1 MRAYTRAV
9 SQPIPTVS
17 VLGLGPMG
25 LPMARVLL
33 AKGQPVTAWN
43 RSPGPAAEFR
53 DAGGTTVER
62 PSDLDGRVILAV
74 LPDIPQLRQVL
85 GLDDDSPADLEWLRG
100 RYLVVMSTT
109 SPRLVRDLAAE
120 LGPYGVAVVDCP
132 MSGGDAGAAA
142 GTLSLMV
149 GGSPED
155 FAAVEPVLNL
165 IGATVRH
172 LGPVGAGA
180 VAKLC
185 NQIIVA
191 GAVTFI
197 GEALVIAER
206 SGIDIPTLLE
216 LLSGGFGD
224 SAVLRARY
232 DRLLAEDYVGGGAA
246 RNQLKDL
253 RYATE
258 LADELGVP
266 TEVIDP
272 ITGLFEEIVADG
284 RGALDHTVVR
294 QQLRALSGNP
304 APNAASG
311 DAGKGEAAT

>member
-1 MRAYTRAV
+1 MSDPA
-9 SQPIPTVS
+9 IPTVS

-25 LPMARVLL
+25 LPMARVLV
-33 AKGQPVTAWN
+33 AKGHRVTAWN
-43 RSPGPAAEFR
+43 RSPGPADEFR
-53 DAGGTTVER
+53 ADGGVVVDH
-62 PSDLDGRVILAV
+62 PSGLEGEVILAV
-74 LPDIPQLRQVL
+74 LPDVPQLRQAL
-85 GLDDDSPADLEWLRG
+85 GLGTGADLGWLRG
-100 RYLVVMSTT
+100 RHLVVMSTT
-109 SPRLVRDLAAE
+109 SPRLVRDLADE
-120 LGPYGVAVVDCP
+120 LRPDGAAVIDSP

-149 GGSPED
+149 GCTPAEYEVVG
-155 FAAVEPVLNL
+155 PVLNL
-165 IGATVRH
+165 VGSTVRH
-172 LGPVGAGA
+172 LGPVGAGS

-206 SGIDIPTLLE
+206 AGLDIPTLLE
-216 LLSGGFGD
+216 LLAGGFGD

-232 DRLLAEDYVGGGAA
+232 DRLLAEDYTGGGAA

-266 TEVIDP
+266 TTVIDP
-272 ITGLFEEIVADG
+272 ITTLFDAIVADG
-284 RGALDHTVVR
+284 RGELDHTVVR
-294 QQLRALSGNP
+294 QELRERSTGR
-304 APNAASG
+304 
-311 DAGKGEAAT
+311 